1 MTQGTEDNRLK
12 RNGDFDVVGRRETRG
27 ASERTVTENRE
38 VSEDDRLE
46 MFRNQLFNDA
56 LPDLPEIPGYH
67 LCWLTTTNPRDPIHR
82 RMQLGYEPVKPEE
95 VPGMEYASMKTGEWV
110 GFIGVNEMLAFKL
123 PQSLYEKFMQEA
135 HHDAPLR
142 EEDKL
147 AEVADLMREQ
157 AAQAGAALIEGDGM
171 QEMRGSHHPRRGI
184 FS

>member
-12 RNGDFDVVGRRETRG
+12 RAEGFDVVGRRETRG
-27 ASERTVTENRE
+27 ASDRRVTENRE
-38 VSEDDRLE
+38 ISEDDRLE

-82 RMQLGYEPVKPEE
+82 RMQLGYEAVKPEE
-95 VPGMEYASMKTGEWV
+95 VPGMEYASVKTGEWT

-135 HHDAPLR
+135 HHNAPLR

-147 AEVADLMREQ
+147 AEVADMMREQ
-157 AAQAGAALIEGDGM
+157 AARAGAALIEGDGM
-171 QEMRGSHHPRRGI
+171 QDMRGDHHPRSGI